1 MDLELAV
8 VNGDVVFP
16 WGVRSGLNIGMA
28 EGKIVRLTSEPI
40 DAQRVLDATGQFVF
54 PGFIDTHTH
63 IGFAGID
70 DEIATETKGAVVGGI
85 TTCLIYYRQLEV
97 YGENLKSF
105 IQQGAASAYVDFG
118 VHLGML
124 IDDHLAQ
131 VREINR
137 ELGISSFKMYTCYKD
152 GELAPFGVRGEDDGF
167 MVDAFR
173 ILAEIPNSVV
183 NVHSENDDVYLRRLQ
198 TLKAGKVSGTPL
210 QQWSWTRP
218 PFGEAEAIS
227 RVAMFARLANA
238 RVFIPHVGSQA
249 ALEAC
254 VKARSEG
261 TKLHFETC
269 PHYLLLNAEGE
280 GHVQYAKVN
289 PPVREESDR
298 LAMLQA
304 LREGIVDTVG
314 TDHATIPLDGKVG
327 KSVWSAR
334 PGFPGLDT
342 MVPALMDLV
351 TSGVLAPEAL
361 ARATDRSA
369 RLFSLTNKGRIEVG
383 LDADLTICDPHVTR
397 KIVAEE
403 LASWS
408 DLSVFEGM
416 SMTGWPS
423 FTILRGRVV
432 AEAGNL
438 VGEHSGRY
446 VERR

>member
-1 MDLELAV
+1 MELEIAV

-16 WGVRSGLNIGMA
+16 WGVRQGINIGIA
-28 EGKIVRLTSEPI
+28 QGKIVHLTSEPI
-40 DAQRVLDATGQFVF
+40 SAHRMIDARGKFVF

-63 IGFAGID
+63 IGFAGIE
-70 DEIATETKGAVVGGI
+70 DEIATETRGAIVGGV
-85 TTCLIYYRQLEV
+85 TTCLIYYRQLEP
-97 YGENLKSF
+97 YGENLRDF
-105 IQQGAASAYVDFG
+105 IRRGAASAFVDFG

-124 IDDHLAQ
+124 IDDHLAH
-131 VREINR
+131 VRDLNR

-173 ILAEIPNSVV
+173 VLAEIPNSVV

-249 ALEAC
+249 ALDAC
-254 VKARSEG
+254 VKARAEG

-304 LREGIVDTVG
+304 LRDGVVDTIG

-327 KSVWSAR
+327 QSIWGAR

-342 MVPALMDLV
+342 MVPSLIHLV
-351 TSGVLAPEAL
+351 TSGALAPEDL

-369 RLFSLTNKGRIEVG
+369 RLFNLSNKGRIEVG
-383 LDADLTICDPHVTR
+383 LDADLTICDPHVKRT
-397 KIVAEE
+397 VTADE
-403 LASWS
+403 LPSWS
-408 DLSVFEGM
+408 DLSVLEGM
-416 SMTGWPS
+416 SLTGWPS
-423 FTILRGRVV
+423 CTILRGRVV
-432 AEAGNL
+432 AESGEV
-438 VGEHSGRY
+438 VGESSGEY